1 MENIYQWFGLP
12 TKVKSDRDPHFTSRF
27 AQALCDKLQVKQ
39 NISMAFHPQ
48 IVGLSERKNPWV
60 EQFLHLIMSTQ
71 QDDWRRRLPIATV
84 VHNNHVNTTIKV
96 APAEALLGYLP
107 TFDPLAPPTM
117 RNV

>member
-1 MENIYQWFGLP
+1 
-12 TKVKSDRDPHFTSRF
+12 
-27 AQALCDKLQVKQ
+27 
-39 NISMAFHPQ
+39 MAFHPQ
-48 IVGLSERKNPWV
+48 IVGLSKRKNPWV
-60 EQFLHLIMSTQ
+60 EQFLRLIMSTQ